1 MSQPEPQVD
10 PSPEAS
16 PGGADAVADDPDNF
30 PLQTPDQPRA
40 AHVEE
45 MPDEIDEPED
55 TDGDRGKG
63 TSGSSESDDDAASKP
78 EKDEP
83 A

>member
-1 MSQPEPQVD
+1 MTQPEPQVD
-10 PSPEAS
+10 PAPEAH
-16 PGGADAVADDPDNF
+16 PGGADAVADDPDDF

-45 MPDEIDEPED
+45 MPEEIGEPEG
-55 TDGDRGKG
+55 TDRDRDEG